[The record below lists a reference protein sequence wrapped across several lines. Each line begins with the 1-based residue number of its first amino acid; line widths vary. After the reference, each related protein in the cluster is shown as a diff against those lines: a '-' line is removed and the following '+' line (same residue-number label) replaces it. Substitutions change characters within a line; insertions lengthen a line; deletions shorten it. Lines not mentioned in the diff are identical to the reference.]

1 MIVGYFSLSLFFL
14 IAFSIIFF
22 IFYKKSQKKI
32 LNLEKEK
39 AVYDLLQ
46 KEHQELSTYVK
57 SLEEDLG
64 KERVLCS
71 EYKTR
76 YEEMKK
82 SSEEKIQLIEENQE
96 KLKQSFKALSL
107 EALEKNNNHF
117 LTLAKESFDKAH
129 EKAES
134 HLQKKKESIDQL
146 FTPLKESLEKMG
158 EGMQKLEKE
167 RKEDHLS
174 LREKLNQMI
183 DQEKELKL
191 ETQSLIRALRT
202 PNIRGRW
209 GEIQLR
215 RVAELSGMVNHCDF
229 VEQKQDLEE
238 GRSRPD
244 MIINLPGNRQ
254 VIVDAKTP
262 FEAYLDAMQTSDD
275 HVRESK
281 LKTHAKHIRQHIIS
295 LGKKAYWQKF
305 EQTPEFV
312 VLFLP
317 SEGFFSAAL
326 EQDPTLIEI
335 GVDQGV
341 ILATPMT
348 LIGLLRAIS
357 YGWKQER
364 LSQSAEEIAA
374 LGKELYKRL
383 IDMQGHITKLGK
395 AIHSSVE
402 NYNKMLGSYESRVLV
417 SGRKFQK
424 MGIGIEEEA
433 PVSKLLEQMPRQVI
447 EQDKD

>member
-1 MIVGYFSLSLFFL
+1 MSL
-14 IAFSIIFF
+14 
-22 IFYKKSQKKI
+22 
-32 LNLEKEK
+32 KEK
-39 AVYDLLQ
+39 
-46 KEHQELSTYVK
+46 
-57 SLEEDLG
+57 LG
-64 KERVLCS
+64 
-71 EYKTR
+71 
-76 YEEMKK
+76 
-82 SSEEKIQLIEENQE
+82 
-96 KLKQSFKALSL
+96 
-107 EALEKNNNHF
+107 
-117 LTLAKESFDKAH
+117 
-129 EKAES
+129 
-134 HLQKKKESIDQL
+134 
-146 FTPLKESLEKMG
+146 
-158 EGMQKLEKE
+158 
-167 RKEDHLS
+167 
-174 LREKLNQMI
+174 QMI
-183 DQEKELKL
+183 DQEKELKQ

-202 PNIRGRW
+202 PNVRGRW

-229 VEQKQDLEE
+229 VEQKQDLED

-262 FEAYLDAMQTSDD
+262 FEAYLDAMQTTDED
-275 HVRESK
+275 KRDAK
-281 LKTHAKHIRQHIIS
+281 LKLHAKHVRQHIVG

-305 EQTPEFV
+305 DQTPEFV

-341 ILATPMT
+341 IIATPMT
-348 LIGLLRAIS
+348 LIGLLRAVS

-383 IDMQGHITKLGK
+383 IDMQGHILKLGK
-395 AIHSSVE
+395 SLGSSVE
-402 NYNKMLGSYESRVLV
+402 NYNKMIGSYESRVLV

-424 MGIGIEEEA
+424 MGIGIEDESE
-433 PVSKLLEQMPRQVI
+433 PSKLLEQMPRNLI
-447 EQDKD
+447 EQEKP